1 MAEKAL
7 IKVLNDN
14 KDEIKV
20 MFNPTE
26 YTYSSVAKI
35 TEDGPNIQFQRVNVE
50 DFTVT
55 LFYDTYEEKMDV
67 REKIEKLASL
77 VKPTVAGQS
86 TKQPPVCIFIWGG
99 FGYKGIIHKIN
110 QKFSMF
116 LSTGIP
122 VRAEV
127 TLTFK
132 SVITREEDAQLRGRE
147 ACRKLWTVKTG
158 DRLDLIAYNTLKD
171 PKQWRKIA
179 VANHII
185 NPLVFPGDG
194 DIGMVLIIPD

>member
-1 MAEKAL
+1 MAEKAI
-7 IKVLNDN
+7 IKVLNDK
-14 KDEIKV
+14 KDEIEV

-26 YTYSSVAKI
+26 YTYSNVAQ
-35 TEDGPNIQFQRVNVE
+35 TTNEGSNIQFQRVDVE

-77 VKPTVAGQS
+77 VKPTVAKPS

-99 FGYKGIIHKIN
+99 FGYKGIIYRIN

-116 LSTGIP
+116 LSSGIP

-179 VANHII
+179 VANHIV
-185 NPLVFPGDG
+185 NPLVFPGDD
-194 DIGMVLIIPD
+194 DIGSILIIPD